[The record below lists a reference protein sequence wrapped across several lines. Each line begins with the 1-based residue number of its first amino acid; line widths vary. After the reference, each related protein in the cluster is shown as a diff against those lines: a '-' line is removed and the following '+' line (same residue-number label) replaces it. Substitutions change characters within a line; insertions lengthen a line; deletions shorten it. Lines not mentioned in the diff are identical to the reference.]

1 MRLPIAERTG
11 MVRDINSM
19 AILSSDRKVLT
30 KDELFK
36 AKMKR
41 EKEVDEAINSLQANV
56 EDINNKL
63 NRILELL
70 NSRG

>member
-1 MRLPIAERTG
+1 MRLPIAEKTG
-11 MVRDINSM
+11 MLRDINSM
-19 AILSSDRKVLT
+19 AILSVDKKALT

-36 AKMKR
+36 AKMKK
-41 EKEVDEAINSLQANV
+41 EKEVDEAINTLRTNV
-56 EDINNKL
+56 EDINSKL